1 MGDNS
6 MADVPREAGSDRES
20 PPTPDRAF
28 GCCVRQRLWRKGA
41 LRTFR
46 MDRERSRSRDGAE
59 AAGVDLVGAAPVDD
73 VAAGV
78 DRESSPA
85 REGEVLPVVGVAAAV
100 DRESSPAR
108 DGTDADGGIIDGYK
122 CKTCNQMKPRAS
134 FPKMGLHCEVCHRRW
149 RALRDQAI
157 HHERNTELK
166 LLKQENFTEATK
178 FMELCMRDPSDFPF
192 VNEIDALMHHL
203 GLSASQPSTALDAS
217 GSSSSS
223 SSSRSNNLPFQ
234 EELITTLE
242 TTVVKRIL
250 DGDGNVELEEELE
263 HQITT
268 TRTSKRTHRR

>member
-1 MGDNS
+1 M
-6 MADVPREAGSDRES
+6 
-20 PPTPDRAF
+20 
-28 GCCVRQRLWRKGA
+28 
-41 LRTFR
+41 
-46 MDRERSRSRDGAE
+46 
-59 AAGVDLVGAAPVDD
+59 
-73 VAAGV
+73 
-78 DRESSPA
+78 
-85 REGEVLPVVGVAAAV
+85 